1 MLEIIAENPD
11 QHADAIEAL
20 YDKTFGPGHF
30 AKTAERLR
38 ETSASLPEINRV
50 AVRDGQLVGA
60 CRVWPI
66 TVGDGSVSA
75 LFIGPVAI
83 DPDFQGQRLGLSVTG
98 EALEA
103 ATKAGWD
110 AAIIIGSSTYFG
122 ELGFEAV
129 AKDRFQFPGPQ
140 DMSRVMVR
148 DLAGSAADLSGYIT
162 APRAAM
168 PRATH

>member
-1 MLEIIAENPD
+1 MIEIIAERPE
-11 QHADAIEAL
+11 QHADAIETL

-38 ETSASLPEINRV
+38 ERNQSIPQINRV
-50 AVRDGQLVGA
+50 AVQAGKVIGA

-66 TVGDGSVSA
+66 SVGDGAISS

-103 ATKAGWD
+103 ATKAGWG
-110 AAIIIGSSTYFG
+110 AAVIIGSPRYFG
-122 ELGFEAV
+122 ELCFERV
-129 AKDRFQFPGPQ
+129 APDQFVFPGPQ

-148 DLAGSAADLSGYIT
+148 NLSGRADQLAGSIT
-162 APRAAM
+162 APRGAM
-168 PRATH
+168 PRSVR